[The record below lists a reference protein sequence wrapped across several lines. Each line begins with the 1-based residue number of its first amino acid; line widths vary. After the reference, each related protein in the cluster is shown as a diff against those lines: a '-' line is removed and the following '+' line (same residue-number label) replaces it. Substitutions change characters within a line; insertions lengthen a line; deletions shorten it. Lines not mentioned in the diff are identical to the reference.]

1 MKETLI
7 SLMVACASLLA
18 APAFAQSATGQDAL
32 YQTFGEKAGLVKLMD
47 DFVTRLRADPRTGPH
62 FKDANPRNLKEQLV
76 DQVCQITGGP
86 CVYEGSNMKSAH
98 SGMDIKTSDFNA
110 LVEVMQQ
117 AMDAQGIPF
126 RAQNQLLAKL
136 APMHRDIVTI
146 K

>member
-1 MKETLI
+1 MKKTLI
-7 SLMVACASLLA
+7 ALTVACASLLT
-18 APAFAQSATGQDAL
+18 APSFAQTAMAQDAL
-32 YQTFGEKAGLVKLMD
+32 YKIFGEKAGLVKLMD
-47 DFVTRLRADPRTGPH
+47 DFVNRLKADSRTGPH

-76 DQVCQITGGP
+76 DQVCQVTGGP
-86 CVYEGSNMKSAH
+86 CVYQGSDMKSAH

-126 RAQNQLLAKL
+126 QAQNQLLAKL
-136 APMHRDIVTI
+136 APMHRDIISV